1 MRLKNARQRPHYG
14 LRKLSIGVASVLLS
28 ITFGLG
34 TVADVHADVPEGNNP
49 AQPIGNSP
57 QQQEHQNVSDQLT
70 NVTSDFKQSQQSG
83 SYTPVEN
90 GNAIYPEASGALQ
103 GNYSFDV
110 PDTVKSGDYF
120 NITISNNL
128 NIYGTHNPSDVRQLP
143 DIKDK
148 NDEIIAKYDL
158 SNDVTGHS
166 FRYNF
171 TDYVDNHNDVF
182 AKISIPLFIDP
193 KAVPN
198 DSRQNITTG
207 IGNKET
213 TNTINVQYTKFSDV
227 VNYNWPDPSA
237 AANGEAFITALDHNN
252 KEMTSVIY
260 ANPTGNIMQSP
271 WVKVENLNNSKV
283 NYNNRDTRVTVYQLK
298 SGYNPTQS
306 FYIDPASV
314 IDITGQVPIDFED
327 NKMYIQFPT
336 DYGLNLNKYIIKYTT
351 TYDDSSTDKIYTRTT
366 NYAGDYPNNYMY
378 WDNLDVTHDPSQS
391 GGGTVQPTSPTT
403 PQPTTPQPTTP
414 QPTTPQPTSPTT
426 PQPTSPTTPQPTSP
440 TTPQP
445 TSPTTPQPTSP
456 TTPQPTSPTT
466 PQPTSPTSPTQP
478 TSLKTVNESAINLHV
493 NKQLPQT
500 GNQQSSVVKL
510 VELGFVTLL
519 GLSTSFVL
527 MKKRR

>member
-1 MRLKNARQRPHYG
+1 MRLKNAHQRPHYG

-237 AANGEAFITALDHNN
+237 AANGEAFITALDHTN

-391 GGGTVQPTSPTT
+391 GGGTVQPT
-403 PQPTTPQPTTP
+403 TPQPTTP

-426 PQPTSPTTPQPTSP
+426 PQP

>member
-1 MRLKNARQRPHYG
+1 MRLKNAHQRPHYG

-237 AANGEAFITALDHNN
+237 AANGEAFITALDHTN

-391 GGGTVQPTSPTT
+391 GGGTVQPTTPQPTT

-414 QPTTPQPTSPTT
+414 QPTTPQPTSPVT
-426 PQPTSPTTPQPTSP
+426 PH
-440 TTPQP
+440 P

>member
-1 MRLKNARQRPHYG
+1 
-14 LRKLSIGVASVLLS
+14 
-28 ITFGLG
+28 
-34 TVADVHADVPEGNNP
+34 
-49 AQPIGNSP
+49 IGNSP

-90 GNAIYPEASGALQ
+90 GNAIYPEASGGLQ

-128 NIYGTHNPSDVRQLP
+128 NIYGTRNPSDVRQLP

-148 NDEIIAKYDL
+148 NGEIIAKYDL

-171 TDYVDNHNDVF
+171 TDYVDNHNDVL

-193 KAVPN
+193 KVVPN
-198 DSRQNITTG
+198 DSEKENITTG

-213 TNTINVQYTKFSDV
+213 TNTIKVQYKKFKDV
-227 VNYNWPDPSA
+227 VNYNWPDPTA
-237 AANGEAFITALDHNN
+237 AANGEAFITAIDHNN

-271 WVKVENLNNSKV
+271 WVKVENVNNSNV

-306 FYIDPASV
+306 FYIDPDSV

-336 DYGLNLNKYIIKYTT
+336 DYGPNLNKYIIKYTT

-366 NYAGDYPNNYMY
+366 NYAGDNPNNYVY
-378 WDNLDVTHDPSQS
+378 WDNFDVTYDPSLS
-391 GGGTVQPTSPTT
+391 GGGTPQPTT

-414 QPTTPQPTSPTT
+414 QPTTPQPTTPQPTT
-426 PQPTSPTTPQPTSP
+426 PQPIGNSPQQQEHQNVSDQLTNVTSDF
-440 TTPQP
+440 
-445 TSPTTPQPTSP
+445 
-456 TTPQPTSPTT
+456 
-466 PQPTSPTSPTQP
+466 
-478 TSLKTVNESAINLHV
+478 
-493 NKQLPQT
+493 KQS
-500 GNQQSSVVKL
+500 QQSGS
-510 VELGFVTLL
+510 
-519 GLSTSFVL
+519 
-527 MKKRR
+527 